1 MTARPSIAL
10 FQLTPVYCVS
20 RAAPLSPFE
29 TSCLKL
35 AEALEGDRPQTKNGI
50 EARLEKSTS
59 VFLGNKCLLCFC
71 ETSIARTKV
80 LEVVWGADE
89 ATPSLTITQIAHHLD
104 ALGLVQSFLAP
115 TPSKPAPKI

>member
-1 MTARPSIAL
+1 MSHAERFGP
-10 FQLTPVYCVS
+10 FQE
-20 RAAPLSPFE
+20 A
-29 TSCLKL
+29 CLEL
-35 AEALEGDRPQTKNGI
+35 AETLRDDRPQTKNGI
-50 EARLEKSTS
+50 EARLEESTS
-59 VFLGNKCLLCFC
+59 VLQGNKWLLCFC

-89 ATPSLTITQIAHHLD
+89 ATPSLTITKRGHFLD